1 MSFWRKIDLSVV
13 PFEICLVRRLSKQ
26 TSNKVGERS
35 DRDATATDEELVSL
49 VVAGQIDV
57 FAGLYERFYSRVY
70 RMAYGMTGQ
79 HQAAEDLV
87 QDVFVRAYQKLKLF
101 AGQSSFATW
110 FYRLALNHCLNHC
123 KSERK
128 RLRLQTTDLVQT
140 PAVPAKQ
147 MEDRVLGKELQ
158 TEVHR
163 ALLSLKPRMRMIVI
177 LRDIEGLSYQEIADR
192 MNCSM
197 GTLASQL
204 KRARTLLARKLEHL
218 DVRGTS

>member
-57 FAGLYERFYSRVY
+57 FAALYERFYSRVY

>member
-1 MSFWRKIDLSVV
+1 MRKIDLSVV
-13 PFEICLVRRLSKQ
+13 PFEIYLVLQLSKPV
-26 TSNKVGERS
+26 SNKVGERS
-35 DRDATATDEELVSL
+35 DPEATATDEELVSL
-49 VVAGQIDV
+49 VVAGQVDV
-57 FAGLYERFYSRVY
+57 FAGLYERFYARVY

-128 RLRLQTTDLVQT
+128 RLRLQTTDLVPT
-140 PAVPAKQ
+140 PAAFPAKQ
-147 MEDRVLGKELQ
+147 MEDRVLRKELQ

-197 GTLASQL
+197 GTLAAQL

-218 DVRGTS
+218 DVRGTP

>member
-1 MSFWRKIDLSVV
+1 M
-13 PFEICLVRRLSKQ
+13 
-26 TSNKVGERS
+26 GERS
-35 DRDATATDEELVSL
+35 DPEATATDEELVSL
-49 VVAGQIDV
+49 VIAGQVDV
-57 FAGLYERFYSRVY
+57 FAGLYDRFYSRVY

-87 QDVFVRAYQKLKLF
+87 QDVFARAYQKLRLF

-123 KSERK
+123 KSERQ
-128 RLRLQTTDLVQT
+128 RLRLQTSGLEQL
-140 PAVPAKQ
+140 PSPIQPEQ
-147 MEDRVLGKELQ
+147 MEERVLGKELQ
-158 TEVHR
+158 SEVHR
-163 ALLSLKPRMRMIVI
+163 ALLSLKPRIRMIVI
-177 LRDIEGLSYQEIADR
+177 LRDIEGLSYQEIAGR

>member
-1 MSFWRKIDLSVV
+1 VSFWRKIDLSVV
-13 PFEICLVRRLSKQ
+13 PFEIYLVRRLSKQ

-57 FAGLYERFYSRVY
+57 FAALYERFYSRVY

>member
-13 PFEICLVRRLSKQ
+13 PFEIYLVRRLSKQ

>member
-1 MSFWRKIDLSVV
+1 M
-13 PFEICLVRRLSKQ
+13 
-26 TSNKVGERS
+26 SNKVRERS
-35 DRDATATDEELVSL
+35 DPDATATDEELVSL
-49 VVAGQIDV
+49 VIAGQAEV
-57 FAGLYERFYSRVY
+57 FAALYDRFYSRVY

-128 RLRLQTTDLVQT
+128 RMHLQTTGLEQL
-140 PAVPAKQ
+140 PSAVPAKQ
-147 MEDRVLGKELQ
+147 MEDRVLRKELQ
-158 TEVHR
+158 SEVHR

-197 GTLASQL
+197 GTLAAQL
-204 KRARTLLARKLEHL
+204 KRARSLLARKLEHL
-218 DVRGTS
+218 DVRGTSR

>member
-1 MSFWRKIDLSVV
+1 
-13 PFEICLVRRLSKQ
+13 
-26 TSNKVGERS
+26 
-35 DRDATATDEELVSL
+35 
-49 VVAGQIDV
+49 
-57 FAGLYERFYSRVY
+57 
-70 RMAYGMTGQ
+70 
-79 HQAAEDLV
+79 V

>member
-1 MSFWRKIDLSVV
+1 M
-13 PFEICLVRRLSKQ
+13 RLSKPV
-26 TSNKVGERS
+26 SNKVGERS
-35 DRDATATDEELVSL
+35 DPDATATDEELVSL
-49 VVAGQIDV
+49 VIAGQVDV
-57 FAGLYERFYSRVY
+57 FAALYDRFYSRVY

-101 AGQSSFATW
+101 AGQSRFATW

-128 RLRLQTTDLVQT
+128 RLRLQTTS
-140 PAVPAKQ
+140 PGEPASAVPVNQ
-147 MEDRVLGKELQ
+147 MENRVLRKELQ

-197 GTLASQL
+197 GTLAAQL

-218 DVRGTS
+218 DVRGMS

>member
-13 PFEICLVRRLSKQ
+13 PFEIYLVRRLSKQ

-57 FAGLYERFYSRVY
+57 FAALYERFYSRVY

>member
-1 MSFWRKIDLSVV
+1 
-13 PFEICLVRRLSKQ
+13 
-26 TSNKVGERS
+26 VGERS
-35 DRDATATDEELVSL
+35 DPDATSTDEELVSL
-49 VVAGQIDV
+49 VVAGQVDV
-57 FAGLYERFYSRVY
+57 FAALYDRFYSRVY

-128 RLRLQTTDLVQT
+128 RLSLHMTGVEHL
-140 PAVPAKQ
+140 PSEVPATRL
-147 MEDRVLGKELQ
+147 EDRVLGKELQ

>member
-13 PFEICLVRRLSKQ
+13 PFEIYLVRRLSKQ

-57 FAGLYERFYSRVY
+57 FAALYERFYSRVY

-147 MEDRVLGKELQ
+147 MEDRVLGKEIQ

>member
-1 MSFWRKIDLSVV
+1 VSFWRKIDLSVV
-13 PFEICLVRRLSKQ
+13 PFEIYFVRRLSKQ

-57 FAGLYERFYSRVY
+57 FSVLYERFYSRVY

>member
-1 MSFWRKIDLSVV
+1 VSFWRKIDLSVV

-57 FAGLYERFYSRVY
+57 FAALYERFYSRVY